1 MAWVRAWF
9 VAALC
14 WLTAAGVAFAAD
26 ELNGKYYGIDEGAGA
41 SVTVKPDRDGFS
53 GTFFD
58 RHGKSQSFKADRVDD
73 NAAEA
78 VLDMDGRTVLLRMA
92 PLPYGAQ
99 VSLIPFDADGNLQL
113 EFSLSLA
120 FLREGMRLPSA
131 PAEFVP
137 APRDTC
143 QTIAGNAFL
152 ASYQFWEPQGV
163 VNGYTCLP
171 SRFQWL
177 MKMFPAVQL
186 DVLWKLCLAPNGG
199 PSLAAALR
207 GQGVTCSQVVDA
219 IAKIQRRGQF
229 NAYKAEVEDE
239 RQSLRMS
246 VRCADN
252 YVETKSNCEAAARRL
267 KDAAIS
273 LRTPRDVLRRY

>member
-14 WLTAAGVAFAAD
+14 WLTAAGAAFAAD

-137 APRDTC
+137 APRDNC
-143 QTIAGNAFL
+143 QMIAGNAFL

-171 SRFQWL
+171 SRFQRL

-199 PSLAAALR
+199 PVPGRGAAWPGGHMQPGRRCHRQDPAPRPVQRLQGRSRGRASVPAHVGALR
-207 GQGVTCSQVVDA
+207 
-219 IAKIQRRGQF
+219 
-229 NAYKAEVEDE
+229 
-239 RQSLRMS
+239 
-246 VRCADN
+246 
-252 YVETKSNCEAAARRL
+252 
-267 KDAAIS
+267 
-273 LRTPRDVLRRY
+273 